1 MAELSRADFKY
12 VDPNWSRFE
21 CLVQIAA
28 KFDEERSQINHDH
41 DQSLCKKENTGLKQ
55 RFTFNN
61 NAGKKTKREFKGED
75 DDGEWEGGLKPEL
88 KRSKKQRFTF
98 NTNAGKKMKREF
110 KEEDGDEEWESGL
123 KPKLKRS
130 KKQKPPCPIPTPDL
144 PDRFKRHISENMGG
158 SGPVLVIQKALFF
171 SDVNPTASRLSV
183 PFSQVKTH
191 DFLKSTEADAL
202 ANQSPMEVCLLGP
215 SMEKT
220 TMTLNRWEMGK
231 TSLYVMTESW
241 NSVVKSNK
249 LKKGDVVQ
257 LWSFRVNAKL
267 CFALAAEEV
276 AQTTSLAVMVKY
288 SKEPD
293 NSTKFDGNLSWFVLL
308 ILCKARGSNL
318 RVHSKNTRETAFA
331 IRKLPL
337 VKAKRYLEDVMAHNQ
352 AIPFRRFCSGVGR
365 TAQAKNRHSNGQ
377 GRWPVK
383 SAEFILDLLK
393 NAEACLQFLIFHK
406 SEDDDGQGC
415 EEEKEKEGQDDSGS
429 EDSEDFEVERLL
441 NICFGD
447 PNKMRKRGLYF
458 KDSINPSLAITN
470 HDAEE
475 ATVLAAKED
484 VNHMIKSMT
493 RLIIL
498 KVKDSDNESKE
509 RKQETK
515 D

>member
-257 LWSFRVNAKL
+257 LWSFR
-267 CFALAAEEV
+267 
-276 AQTTSLAVMVKY
+276 
-288 SKEPD
+288 
-293 NSTKFDGNLSWFVLL
+293 
-308 ILCKARGSNL
+308 
-318 RVHSKNTRETAFA
+318 NTRETAFA

-484 VNHMIKSMT
+484 VNHMDGDGFNGANGELADAGSRWDGDGFNGDDDGLMDAGSRWDGDGFNEADGELVDAGSKWDGDGFNEADGELMDDDIK
-493 RLIIL
+493 
-498 KVKDSDNESKE
+498 
-509 RKQETK
+509 
-515 D
+515 

>member
-41 DQSLCKKENTGLKQ
+41 GQSLCKKENTGLKQ

-98 NTNAGKKMKREF
+98 NNNAGKKMKREF

-123 KPKLKRS
+123 KPKLT
-130 KKQKPPCPIPTPDL
+130 CPIPTPDL

-231 TSLYVMTESW
+231 TSLYGDCKVMLCTGQNLKIEA
-241 NSVVKSNK
+241 NK
-249 LKKGDVVQ
+249 NYTCL
-257 LWSFRVNAKL
+257 F
-267 CFALAAEEV
+267 
-276 AQTTSLAVMVKY
+276 
-288 SKEPD
+288 
-293 NSTKFDGNLSWFVLL
+293 
-308 ILCKARGSNL
+308 
-318 RVHSKNTRETAFA
+318 
-331 IRKLPL
+331 
-337 VKAKRYLEDVMAHNQ
+337 
-352 AIPFRRFCSGVGR
+352 
-365 TAQAKNRHSNGQ
+365 
-377 GRWPVK
+377 
-383 SAEFILDLLK
+383 FILDLLK

-406 SEDDDGQGC
+406 YVYVSVNNDESCFMMVKCKGFPEKDEATTTWKSKTNVYHFWFKFEQAESKFFVGC
-415 EEEKEKEGQDDSGS
+415 CVSGKNEGDIGPEAKLFSPVLFGS
-429 EDSEDFEVERLL
+429 SMCSCSYGSLVL
-441 NICFGD
+441 NITVIVIVLGSSFYVEVAMVLRTRLTSICFHRCFGGGWFLGEPSAD
-447 PNKMRKRGLYF
+447 SMDLVLVIICGGGKAHRMVGSQIPSPVIIVSF
-458 KDSINPSLAITN
+458 KLGRFRNGDCCLSMIGS
-470 HDAEE
+470 
-475 ATVLAAKED
+475 TVAKD
-484 VNHMIKSMT
+484 V
-493 RLIIL
+493 
-498 KVKDSDNESKE
+498 
-509 RKQETK
+509 
-515 D
+515 